1 MKIRLFFI
9 RVLDK
14 SPRDP
19 IPPLSGL
26 SIKKSK
32 TRGFVVAIFIRGTLQ
47 NNVYMQVWINTTKQY
62 VYARYG
68 SSSDCMVQVVP
79 HSVSRQGGPQR
90 MFFNIIILRNK
101 PQSAH
106 AMGRGQKDGMGEAF
120 KGVHRLQ
127 SSCSPAMF
135 P

>member
-1 MKIRLFFI
+1 MKIRLFFV

-14 SPRDP
+14 SPTDP
-19 IPPLSGL
+19 IPPLSGR
-26 SIKKSK
+26 SIQKSK
-32 TRGFVVAIFIRGTLQ
+32 TRGFVGAIFFRGTLQ

-90 MFFNIIILRNK
+90 SIIIINLLDK

-106 AMGRGQKDGMGEAF
+106 AMGRGQRDGMGEAF
-120 KGVHRLQ
+120 KAVHRLQ
-127 SSCSPAMF
+127 SSCSRGMF